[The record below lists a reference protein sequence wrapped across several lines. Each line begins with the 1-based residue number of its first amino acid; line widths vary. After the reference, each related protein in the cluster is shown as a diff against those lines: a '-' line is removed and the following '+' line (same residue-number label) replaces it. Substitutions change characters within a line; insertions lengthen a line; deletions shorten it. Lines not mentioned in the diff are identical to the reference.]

1 MNWYIRC
8 GYPIYINEMILVTG
22 GTGLLGAH
30 LLYELS
36 QMNQPVR
43 AIFRTEER
51 LNTTRKIFSYY
62 SDTPDVFFNRIEW
75 FQADMTDPVS
85 IGKALE
91 GADQVYHI
99 AASVSFDPSRI
110 EHIIGTNVQ
119 GTASI
124 VDQCL
129 EHDNIKFCF
138 VSSTAALGE
147 APQGEKVIEDYIWK
161 GSMYRSVYSVS
172 KFKSELE
179 VWRGIAEG
187 LNAVIINPSI
197 IIGPGDWTRSSS
209 SLFLRIWKG
218 MKFYTEGVTG
228 YVDVMDVVK
237 VMISLMNSTVQGE
250 RFIVS
255 SENLSYKQVFTAIAL
270 ALQKRPPSMHAGRY
284 LTQIACK
291 LDWMRSFITGWERQL
306 SPEMVRAS
314 SRKLYFSNEK
324 VIRQTGLRFRLIE
337 QSIQATARLFLKD
350 INTGEV

>member
-1 MNWYIRC
+1 
-8 GYPIYINEMILVTG
+8 MILVTG

-36 QMNQPVR
+36 QKDQPVR
-43 AIFRTEER
+43 AMFRTEER
-51 LNTTRKIFSYY
+51 LKTTRKIFSYY
-62 SDTPDVFFNRIEW
+62 SDAPEVLFNRIEW

-85 IGKALE
+85 IGEALE
-91 GADQVYHI
+91 GADQVYHT
-99 AASVSFDPSRI
+99 AASVSFDPSRKA
-110 EHIIGTNVQ
+110 HIIGTNVQ
-119 GTASI
+119 GTAFL

-129 EHDNIKFCF
+129 KHDNVKLCF

-147 APQGEKVIEDYIWK
+147 APQGERVIEDYIWK
-161 GSMYRSVYSVS
+161 GSRYRSVYSVS

-209 SLFLRIWKG
+209 NLFLRIWKG
-218 MKFYTEGVTG
+218 MEFYTNGVTG
-228 YVDVMDVVK
+228 YVDVIDVVK
-237 VMISLMNSTVQGE
+237 VMISFMNSTVQGE

-255 SENLSYKQVFTAIAL
+255 SENLSYKEVFTAIAL
-270 ALQKRPPSMHAGRY
+270 ALQKQPPSIHAGTN

-291 LDWMRSFITGWERQL
+291 LDWLRSFVTGWERQL

-314 SRKLYFSNEK
+314 SRKIYFSNEK
-324 VIRQTGLRFRLIE
+324 VIRQTGFRFRPIE
-337 QSIQATARLFLKD
+337 QSIQATAQFFLKD
-350 INTGEV
+350 INNKTV